1 MELNVY
7 RYSISSN
14 FLEFQ
19 RISKGGVTM
28 NKGLNLLWSTILA
41 VTMVSFFFSITLVV
55 QAADLSVETSAI
67 CEDVVDLEPVDEGTS
82 FPVSVGKL
90 YYFTKIV
97 GAETA
102 TEVIHVWWFGSV
114 ERARITLPVGGSSW
128 RTYSSKVVQA
138 HEIGT
143 WRVEVIDADGNN
155 LETVEFTVTQ

>member
-1 MELNVY
+1 
-7 RYSISSN
+7 
-14 FLEFQ
+14 
-19 RISKGGVTM
+19 M
-28 NKGLNLLWSTILA
+28 NKGSNLFWSTILA
-41 VTMVSFFFSITLVV
+41 VTTVSFFFSITSVA
-55 QAADLSVETSAI
+55 QAAGLSVETSAI
-67 CEDVVDLEPVDEGTS
+67 CEDVVDREPVDEGTS
-82 FPVSVGKL
+82 FSVSVGRL

-102 TEVIHVWWFGSV
+102 TEVTHVWWFGSV

-128 RTYSSKVVQA
+128 RTHSSKVLQA